1 MQLPVLWIARI
12 CTEKC
17 GLSLCPF
24 DAAGN
29 LEKKNQIHLRFVF
42 VNGKKE
48 IRETQRERERE
59 REREMCGFVGRSAV
73 GTL

>member
-1 MQLPVLWIARI
+1 
-12 CTEKC
+12 
-17 GLSLCPF
+17 
-24 DAAGN
+24 
-29 LEKKNQIHLRFVF
+29 VF

-48 IRETQRERERE
+48 IRETHTERERERE

>member
-1 MQLPVLWIARI
+1 
-12 CTEKC
+12 
-17 GLSLCPF
+17 LCPF

-59 REREMCGFVGRSAV
+59 RERERCVDLWEDRQLELSERGRERVHRELCGYV
-73 GTL
+73 